1 MLLMT
6 FRKVPVCP
14 GGSEI
19 CLNCSNLQTLSGIR
33 TCILMLIVK
42 LVGIHDQGIKRILM
56 DGDLDTRDASSESF
70 PCF

>member
-1 MLLMT
+1 MSQLLQFADVEWET
-6 FRKVPVCP
+6 
-14 GGSEI
+14 
-19 CLNCSNLQTLSGIR
+19 R

-42 LVGIHDQGIKRILM
+42 LVGIHDQGINRILI